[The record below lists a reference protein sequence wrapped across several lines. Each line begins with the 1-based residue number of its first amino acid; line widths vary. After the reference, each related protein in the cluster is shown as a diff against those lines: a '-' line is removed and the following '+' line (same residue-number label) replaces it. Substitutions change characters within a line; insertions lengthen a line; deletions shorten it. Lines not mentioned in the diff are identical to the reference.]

1 MGENQTQKMR
11 SIMCVLLAALA
22 FAAALPSDQL
32 APDDEFVEA
41 QGIVTTML
49 QGGKGA
55 AACRDLASATRKE
68 VKANI
73 KTLQT
78 ALDDMPKGKACDSE
92 GSTIIAKAKKGQTDA
107 KFAATTADAALKKA
121 NDADIDFGSFKM
133 KHLNAGDCNAFYG
146 QDVFKNGVKA
156 LKKAKEGKKTADKGV
171 QDAIKTLSDAKQT
184 AFDMVRKCKCKVKQ
198 GLEKEHKKMN
208 ANAKAANTKAWTK
221 ARHLECVLDGTTTS
235 SCTVSALPT
244 VKAVKLGKDMDHVC
258 FKEWAAPSG
267 LLTSMTAGGGR
278 KFKLIQLPKEKRN
291 WATNTVSQRTWYL
304 KNCAAVGAIP
314 IGCGSGSYNCPGT
327 QGSDKCMGMPSIW
340 SCNMLKGVLKNT
352 GFKDY
357 GQGLAGYFTN
367 GNFYSSGYFYTSGG
381 QAQNGV
387 EFSAVC
393 GKYIG
398 GHYTN
403 ANTWKAD

>member
-11 SIMCVLLAALA
+11 SIICVLLAALA
-22 FAAALPSDQL
+22 FAAAR
-32 APDDEFVEA
+32 
-41 QGIVTTML
+41 
-49 QGGKGA
+49 
-55 AACRDLASATRKE
+55 RDLASATRKE

-171 QDAIKTLSDAKQT
+171 QDAIKPLSDAKQT

-198 GLEKEHKKMN
+198 GLAKEHKKMN

-221 ARHLECVLDGTTTS
+221 ARHLECVLDGTTAS
-235 SCTVSALPT
+235 SC
-244 VKAVKLGKDMDHVC
+244 
-258 FKEWAAPSG
+258 
-267 LLTSMTAGGGR
+267 
-278 KFKLIQLPKEKRN
+278 
-291 WATNTVSQRTWYL
+291 
-304 KNCAAVGAIP
+304 
-314 IGCGSGSYNCPGT
+314 
-327 QGSDKCMGMPSIW
+327 
-340 SCNMLKGVLKNT
+340 
-352 GFKDY
+352 
-357 GQGLAGYFTN
+357 
-367 GNFYSSGYFYTSGG
+367 
-381 QAQNGV
+381 
-387 EFSAVC
+387 
-393 GKYIG
+393 
-398 GHYTN
+398 
-403 ANTWKAD
+403 